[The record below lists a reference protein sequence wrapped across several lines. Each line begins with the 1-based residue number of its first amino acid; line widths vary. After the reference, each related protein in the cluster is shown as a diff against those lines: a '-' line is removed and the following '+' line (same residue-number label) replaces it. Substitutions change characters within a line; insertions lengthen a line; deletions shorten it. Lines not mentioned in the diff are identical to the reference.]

1 MAAVSSIL
9 VDDILES
16 GVKQIIAASAAGTAT
31 TVWCF
36 LGSFSTS
43 VVVVCTVTE
52 AVTPDSARFSSL
64 EADDLLKLHLLFSLG
79 VVAVVEEEAGVAGFS
94 VVPFNKHKLVV
105 HFSFSLS
112 LSLFPVN
119 KFLSH
124 LPVLPISF
132 KTWIAS
138 SNKMKC
144 KIYSHLFLTC
154 CFQDHG
160 PHLML
165 NLAQHFHCPSTYSFT
180 HFPLQQL
187 SLSVHILGPCPC
199 N

>member
-1 MAAVSSIL
+1 MAAASSIL

-16 GVKQIIAASAAGTAT
+16 GVKQMIAASAGT
-31 TVWCF
+31 TVTCF
-36 LGSFSTS
+36 IRSFSAS

-64 EADDLLKLHLLFSLG
+64 EADDLLKLHLLFSFG
-79 VVAVVEEEAGVAGFS
+79 VFDDVVVVVVVEEAGVVGFC
-94 VVPFNKHKLVV
+94 VVAFNRQRLLVP
-105 HFSFSLS
+105 HFSFSFS

-138 SNKMKC
+138 KTLK
-144 KIYSHLFLTC
+144 KVTK
-154 CFQDHG
+154 
-160 PHLML
+160 
-165 NLAQHFHCPSTYSFT
+165 
-180 HFPLQQL
+180 
-187 SLSVHILGPCPC
+187 
-199 N
+199 